1 MTRPTK
7 RAGDELN
14 LSTFQ
19 PKHLELLRMG
29 ADPSVRNILAA
40 GGIRSGKTIALM
52 SSTFLRAL
60 RAPGSIHG
68 IFHAQRNV
76 CKRNLFDGTFPE
88 TLEILL
94 PGWYSSLKADKRG
107 FVDLSDLEV
116 TLPNGSKFMFL
127 GLDDPE
133 KIRGLRFNTILLNEA
148 NQVDFQTVSTLRGR
162 LSQETPTLGGGVL
175 ETKMFFDLNPTTK
188 TSWDYQVFVEGV
200 VPGERKPIPNHAT
213 NYRWISINA
222 IDNAPNLPASLFEDF
237 EAMTEAQRRRDEFG
251 LWAEDNPNALFNAK
265 TIGRKTIDPDDCVE
279 VVVSIDPAGTANASS
294 DSTGIIVAGKCENGS
309 YYVLEDAT
317 MKAKPD
323 VWLTKAEE
331 LRVKYDANWI
341 VSEKDYARDILV
353 ELAARVIP
361 DAPIKYV
368 ESRGRKKRLRA
379 EPIAALYEKGLVNH
393 VGRYADLETQ
403 MVEFDSPGFKGSPDR
418 VDALV
423 YALQHLS
430 GVETGPSKFA
440 TGKAVGFWTVA

>member
-1 MTRPTK
+1 MTT
-7 RAGDELN
+7 
-14 LSTFQ
+14 
-19 PKHLELLRMG
+19 
-29 ADPSVRNILAA
+29 V
-40 GGIRSGKTIALM
+40 
-52 SSTFLRAL
+52 FLRAL

-94 PGWYSSLKADKRG
+94 PGWFSSLKVDKRG
-107 FVDLSDLEV
+107 YVDLSDLEI

-162 LSQETPTLGGGVL
+162 LSQETPTLDGSVL
-175 ETKMFFDLNPTTK
+175 ETKMLFDLNPTIK
-188 TSWDYQVFVEGV
+188 SSWDYQVFVEGV
-200 VPGERKPIPNHAT
+200 VPGEGKAIPNHAT

-222 IDNAPNLPASLFEDF
+222 VDNAPNLPASLFEDF

-251 LWAEDNPNALFNAK
+251 LWAEDNPNALFDATK
-265 TIGRKTIDPDDCVE
+265 IGRKTIDPDECIE
-279 VVVSIDPAGTANASS
+279 IVVSVDPAGTSNSNS
-294 DSTGIIVAGKCENGS
+294 DATGIIVAGKGDDGL
-309 YYVLEDAT
+309 YYVIEDAT

-323 VWLTKAEE
+323 VWLNRAEE
-331 LRVKYDANWI
+331 LRLKYDARWI
-341 VSEKDYARDILV
+341 ISEKDYARDILE

-361 DAPIKYV
+361 NAPIKYV

-393 VGRYADLETQ
+393 SARMSELETQ

-430 GVETGPSKFA
+430 GVADAPLKVTSGRA
-440 TGKAVGFWTVA
+440 LGAL